1 MGACK
6 PERNTSLIDAAA
18 PRPPKCLMI
27 LSQMNPYVPSGN
39 SGTLLAR
46 GKNPVYAFGI
56 LPADGQGMGLQRH
69 WVLVLPDPLAGLPEE
84 GTNADG
90 ELPCAIGWEVRVCYS
105 RLEEVFRM

>member
-1 MGACK
+1 
-6 PERNTSLIDAAA
+6 
-18 PRPPKCLMI
+18 MI
-27 LSQMNPYVPSGN
+27 LSQMNPQVPAGN

-46 GKNPVYAFGI
+46 GKKPVYAFGI

-69 WVLVLPDPLAGLPEE
+69 WVLVLPDPLVGLPEE

-90 ELPCAIGWEVRVCYS
+90 ELLCAIGWEVRVCYS